1 MKETTARVLPP
12 LDGPAVRK
20 LEDALLQSPSKSIL
34 LRINQTLVQL
44 SREGNW
50 FKFAVLTRK
59 RTIKRASVF
68 ESLTEIYNDFIHGQD
83 WQIATLPSHP

>member
-1 MKETTARVLPP
+1 MKESTARVLPP

-44 SREGNW
+44 SREGSW
-50 FKFAVLTRK
+50 FKLAILTKK
-59 RTIKRASVF
+59 RTIKRASIF
-68 ESLTEIYNDFIHGQD
+68 ESITEIYNDFIHGQD
-83 WQIATLPSHP
+83 WQITNVNPA